1 MNRKMEVGN
10 MIIKNIAGYVA
21 DLGVDV
27 AKKNFQDK
35 MDEKKLRDDLVT
47 FIESQKKYNE
57 NVHLR

>member
-21 DLGVDV
+21 DLGGDV
-27 AKKNFQDK
+27 AKKKFQDK